1 MAVVGAI
8 LRGPGIIQ
16 TSLTAVLRERA
27 SLQPHDPAFTFVDYD
42 SQWDGVAEELTW
54 AQLYRRVAD
63 LAAVLRERTAPGDR
77 AAVLAP
83 QNLHYV
89 IGYLA
94 ALEAGLIA
102 VPLSTPAPG
111 FSDERVLAVLAD
123 AAPTVLLTDSAAAA
137 AVAAHAGAAPEA
149 TIIEV
154 DRLPEPAPRAGA
166 RRRPTPEVAYLQY
179 TSGSTRTPAGVMV
192 SHANLVANY
201 RQMIRYFFPHHGGVA
216 PADTTVVSWLPFYHD
231 MGLLLGV
238 CAPILG
244 GWHTVFTSPLAF
256 LARPARWLQLLAA
269 YPSALTAAPNFA
281 FDLAAARV
289 SDDDLP
295 GADLSS
301 VLAVMN
307 GAERVLPGSMDRFT
321 RRFAPL
327 GLSAGVIRPSYG
339 LAEATLYVAT
349 AAPAA
354 APTVVSFDPDLLA
367 QGQAR
372 RSDDG
377 TALVGYG
384 TPDSPAVRIVD
395 PQTRRECADGTIGE
409 IWVRGDNV
417 CQGYWNKPE
426 ETARTFGGI
435 IVDPAPGTPDDN
447 WLCTGDLGFLSA
459 GELFI
464 VGRIK
469 DLLIVRG
476 RNHYPDDIEATVTA
490 ISGCRSAAIVVQ
502 GPDAEELVAIVETK
516 NLGQTEA
523 EIGERLA
530 QIENSVHSAIS
541 ESHGIVARELV
552 LVSRGAIPLTTSGK
566 IRRQACVERYAS
578 GTFER
583 VR

>member
-295 GADLSS
+295 RRRPEFGARGDERRRTGAARLDGSLHPP
-301 VLAVMN
+301 VRPAGAV
-307 GAERVLPGSMDRFT
+307 
-321 RRFAPL
+321 RR
-327 GLSAGVIRPSYG
+327 G
-339 LAEATLYVAT
+339 
-349 AAPAA
+349 
-354 APTVVSFDPDLLA
+354 D
-367 QGQAR
+367 
-372 RSDDG
+372 
-377 TALVGYG
+377 
-384 TPDSPAVRIVD
+384 PAVLRPGRGDAVRRD
-395 PQTRRECADGTIGE
+395 GRPGRRADRRELRSG
-409 IWVRGDNV
+409 
-417 CQGYWNKPE
+417 P
-426 ETARTFGGI
+426 AR
-435 IVDPAPGTPDDN
+435 PG
-447 WLCTGDLGFLSA
+447 A
-459 GELFI
+459 G
-464 VGRIK
+464 
-469 DLLIVRG
+469 
-476 RNHYPDDIEATVTA
+476 PP
-490 ISGCRSAAIVVQ
+490 Q
-502 GPDAEELVAIVETK
+502 
-516 NLGQTEA
+516 
-523 EIGERLA
+523 
-530 QIENSVHSAIS
+530 
-541 ESHGIVARELV
+541 
-552 LVSRGAIPLTTSGK
+552 
-566 IRRQACVERYAS
+566 
-578 GTFER
+578 
-583 VR
+583 